1 MSKYLINAYDEKDW
15 LYVLDDGTECVHQ
28 FTLPE
33 GPLQKNEMS
42 DTLYHAGDSAGYHEH
57 ERGVETFYVARG
69 SVEVI
74 IRGKR
79 CIAEVGDMIHLM
91 PHTPHGF
98 VFLEEGTVWRELFQE
113 IDMIGGTINKNH
125 IKDNFP
131 GLYESP
137 EFRERYL
144 NKLKNLRREPPVVKD
159 VSKDQLHE
167 IRPRDF
173 AFSRYQ
179 FDGIDLKLKVGR
191 WETHG
196 VKEIWQATLRKG
208 VRINWDTPYD
218 ETGLYFVA
226 GGSVKFNV
234 LGESFVAKADS
245 IVKIPPYSTYS
256 LEVLEDDTVVFDY
269 NCASKLCALL
279 EDYESIMQNDPER
292 LASKEDL
299 GAFMREYECYVTA
312 YRAD

>member
-1 MSKYLINAYDEKDW
+1 MSKYLINAYDESDW
-15 LYVLDDGTECVHQ
+15 LYELDDGTECVHQ
-28 FTLPE
+28 FTMPE

-69 SVEVI
+69 SVEVT

-79 CIAEVGDMIHLM
+79 CVTHVGDMIHLM

-125 IKDNFP
+125 IKDNYP
-131 GLYESP
+131 GLYEDP
-137 EFRERYL
+137 EFRKAYL
-144 NKLKNLRREPPVVKD
+144 AKLKNLRREPPLAQEVT
-159 VSKDQLHE
+159 KDQLHE

-173 AFSRYQ
+173 AFSHFQ
-179 FDGIDLKLKVGR
+179 FGGIDLKLKVGR

-196 VKEIWQATLRKG
+196 LKEIWQATMRKG
-208 VRINWDTPYD
+208 VRLSWERPYG

-226 GGSVKFNV
+226 EGSVRFRV
-234 LGESFVAKADS
+234 LGEEFVAGADS
-245 IVKIPPYSTYS
+245 IVRIPAYTVYS
-256 LEVLEDDTVVFDY
+256 LEVLEDDTVMYDY
-269 NCASKLCALL
+269 NCAAKLSAFL
-279 EDYESIMQNDPER
+279 EDIQSVMHHEPGR
-292 LASKEDL
+292 LASQEDVL
-299 GAFMREYECYVTA
+299 DFMRTYDCYLTDWKVE
-312 YRAD
+312 